1 MLSFGGFK
9 EALARAAAYMC
20 HGRAAAVPGAH
31 PLVAQLRR
39 LCETLVA
46 SAGGARKPAAAAAP
60 AAAPN
65 AAAPN
70 AAAGPA
76 AVTAPAAA
84 EGPAAAAHAAPS
96 RAATREGGVAW
107 DA

>member
-39 LCETLVA
+39 LCETLVT
-46 SAGGARKPAAAAAP
+46 SAGGVRKPAAAAAP
-60 AAAPN
+60 TV
-65 AAAPN
+65 
-70 AAAGPA
+70 A
-76 AVTAPAAA
+76 AVAPSEAAV
-84 EGPAAAAHAAPS
+84 PAAAAHAAPFLAS
-96 RAATREGGVAW
+96 AREGGVAW

>member
-46 SAGGARKPAAAAAP
+46 SAGGVRKPAAAAAP
-60 AAAPN
+60 TVAAVAPSETVAPFEAAA
-65 AAAPN
+65 
-70 AAAGPA
+70 
-76 AVTAPAAA
+76 
-84 EGPAAAAHAAPS
+84 PAAAAHAAPS
-96 RAATREGGVAW
+96 LASAREGGVAW

>member
-46 SAGGARKPAAAAAP
+46 SAGGVRKPAAAAPTVA
-60 AAAPN
+60 AAAPSE
-65 AAAPN
+65 
-70 AAAGPA
+70 A
-76 AVTAPAAA
+76 AV
-84 EGPAAAAHAAPS
+84 PAAAAHAAPFLAS
-96 RAATREGGVAW
+96 AREGGVAW